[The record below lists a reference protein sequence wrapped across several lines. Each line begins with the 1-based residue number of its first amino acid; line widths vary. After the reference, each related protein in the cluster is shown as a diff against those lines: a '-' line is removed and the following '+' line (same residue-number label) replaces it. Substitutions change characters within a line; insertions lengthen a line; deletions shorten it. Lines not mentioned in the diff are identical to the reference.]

1 MSTPE
6 YFQAEASKQERWLVS
21 YVDVITILLVLF
33 VTAAAHGIQKLP
45 VVAPALPRPEPPLAS
60 TRERLKRQGIDFE
73 IGTRGLA
80 ISLPQA
86 VLYSTGEDDINS
98 SALPMISGIAG
109 VLLEIL
115 NKVVLVGHADAS
127 PIRGGRFRD
136 NWELSAARSLRLLEL
151 LTQQYGLPEARLS
164 IAGQGPYSPKGS
176 NETAAGRAANRRVEI
191 LILNDEIV
199 SAR

>member
-1 MSTPE
+1 MLTPD
-6 YFQAEASKQERWLVS
+6 YFQAETSKQERWLVS

-45 VVAPALPRPEPPLAS
+45 VPAPRPVQPQPFAK
-60 TRERLKRQGIDFE
+60 TRERLKQQGIDFK
-73 IGTRGLA
+73 IGARGLV

-86 VLYSTGEDDINS
+86 VLYSTGQDEISD
-98 SALPMISGIAG
+98 SALPMISGIAT
-109 VLLEIL
+109 VLLEIP
-115 NKVVLVGHADAS
+115 NKVTLVGHADAS
-127 PIRGGRFRD
+127 PIRGGRFRN

-176 NETAAGRAANRRVEI
+176 NETADGRAANRRVEI
-191 LILNDEIV
+191 LILNDEIPT
-199 SAR
+199 A